1 MAALAVRN
9 LVLILLRSEKIIIV
23 FQQLIHKCMFQ
34 HYIFHNIF
42 FGNSES
48 FIHFFFLSLFS
59 IHWQKNIF
67 SNTAPPTHAN
77 ITQNP
82 PEKKELYCVILF
94 TAIHNHA
101 IQFLMGERKNFLFF
115 FNVVVA
121 AFMFFSFTKF
131 PHPTAPHQNDDDYP
145 SLLMLRREYGV
156 KIERASREKWEEN
169 IHKRE

>member
-1 MAALAVRN
+1 VCMAALAVRN

-115 FNVVVA
+115 SVLLLLLLC
-121 AFMFFSFTKF
+121 FSHSQNFLIP
-131 PHPTAPHQNDDDYP
+131 PHRIKTTTTHPCC
-145 SLLMLRREYGV
+145 
-156 KIERASREKWEEN
+156 
-169 IHKRE
+169 